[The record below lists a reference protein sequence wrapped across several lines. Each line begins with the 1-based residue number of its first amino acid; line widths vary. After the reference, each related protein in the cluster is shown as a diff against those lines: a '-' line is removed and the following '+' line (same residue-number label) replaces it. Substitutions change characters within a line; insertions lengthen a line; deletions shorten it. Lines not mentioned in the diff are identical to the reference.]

1 MKQPECPST
10 EERNKKMWY
19 LHTMECYSAIKRNQ
33 TVPFAETW
41 MDLETVTDSQVKS
54 EREKQI
60 SYINTYMW
68 NLEK

>member
-1 MKQPECPST
+1 
-10 EERNKKMWY
+10 
-19 LHTMECYSAIKRNQ
+19 MECYSAIKRNQ